1 MNEKDILNML
11 KIARQKGN
19 TKELMRLSKIRELHG
34 ISTGSNVGKRQF
46 SSPRV
51 FLR

>member
-11 KIARQKGN
+11 KIARSRGN

-34 ISTGSNVGKRQF
+34 ISSGSAIDKRRTF
-46 SSPRV
+46 SPK
-51 FLR
+51 FF